1 MRLTV
6 LVGILAAG
14 LMAFASTASAQT
26 TPVDALIDAWAASP
40 HASIEDEAFAH
51 WDADGEVPTSCATCH
66 AGLGFRDFLGADG
79 SAAGVVDHP
88 APIRSL
94 VDCATCHNSVA
105 SALTSVT
112 FPSGA
117 TIDNLDSSAR
127 CMVCHQGRSS
137 TASVDGALDGMD
149 DDTVNGDLGFLN
161 IHYRAAAASLYG
173 TEVKGAYEY
182 AGMTYLGKFRHP
194 EGFDSCAECH
204 DAHSTNVR
212 EEQCAACH
220 QNVAVRDIRFSQGDP
235 DGDGDTSEGIR
246 AEITHLHEMLLDEIR
261 TYASE
266 EGNPIA
272 YNSHAYPYF
281 FADPNGDGVSD
292 GEEAIYP
299 NRYLA
304 WTPRMLR
311 AAYNYQFVA
320 KDPGAYAH
328 NPHYALQILYDSI
341 ASLAEVT
348 GTDVSSLSRP

>member
-1 MRLTV
+1 MRLSF
-6 LVGILAAG
+6 LGGILAAG
-14 LMAFASTASAQT
+14 LMAFAVPASAQT

-40 HASIEDEAFAH
+40 HAAIEDESFAH

-94 VDCATCHNSVA
+94 VDCATCHNPVA

-112 FPSGA
+112 FPSGV

-137 TASVDGALDGMD
+137 AASVDGALDGME
-149 DDTVNGDLGFLN
+149 DDTVNSELGFLN

-182 AGMTYLGKFRHP
+182 AGMTYLGKFSHP

-235 DGDGDTSEGIR
+235 DGDGDTTEGIR
-246 AEITHLHEMLLDEIR
+246 AEIVQLHEMLIDEIQ

-266 EGNPIA
+266 AGNPIA

-281 FADPNGDGVSD
+281 FADTNGDGVSD
-292 GEEAIYP
+292 GEEAIFP

-304 WTPRMLR
+304 WTPRLLR

-328 NPHYALQILYDSI
+328 NPHYALQILHDSI
-341 ASLAEVT
+341 ADLADVT
-348 GTDVSSLSRP
+348 GSDVSGLTRP